1 MQNKFATYT
10 DGNGGRAILLF
21 LLFSVAIYQFVSVGI
36 GPFAMICLSP
46 LVIAAIYVAFRWRTA
61 TFWLLFFINYFL
73 QWFNKNG
80 WLPGGIPMSFYN
92 EGLEIILLTIAIID
106 ARKSPCFDRTVNVML
121 LALMI
126 WCGFCTLEIFNDTC
140 GLGMNLWAW
149 YTGARL
155 MAFQLLYAFLVFIIY
170 IDKPKSL
177 IFYLLFWGLLSLFT
191 AFWVWKQKYIGFT
204 DMERAW
210 IYGPGYRTHIIRWG
224 TLIRYFSTHND
235 AASFGIGIASTAV
248 AYLVFALTS
257 KIKRYR
263 YFFLVTGLA
272 CTWAMF
278 PSGTRTAIIC
288 FFAGIATFA
297 FLSKSAKL
305 TALVSLLFAICL
317 FLLIFTNIGNGNES
331 IRRMRTAFDKN
342 DASMGVRDINK
353 ASIKKYIQEAPWGI
367 GLGMERED
375 VPSNNKYRKLTEIP
389 PDSEYVYIWVR
400 TGKIGITIFV
410 LTTLIMLGGAC
421 WIVLFRI
428 KSSSLRGIGAGLC
441 CAFVSIQLG
450 GYANQILMNFPN
462 CFLFYGGLSMVYAL
476 PFMEK
481 EWIAFENEEL
491 AKQAERKRLKLEK
504 KKASRV

>member
-80 WLPGGIPMSFYN
+80 WLPGGIPLSFYN
-92 EGLEIILLTIAIID
+92 EGLEIILLVIAIID

-155 MAFQLLYAFLVFIIY
+155 MAFQLLYAFLIFIIY
-170 IDKPKSL
+170 IDKPKTL
-177 IFYLLFWGLLSLFT
+177 IYYIVFWGVLSLFSV
-191 AFWVWKQKYIGFT
+191 FWAWKQKNIGFT

-210 IYGPGYRTHIIRWG
+210 INGPGRTTHIIRWG

-235 AASFGIGIASTAV
+235 AASYGIAIASTAV
-248 AYLVFALTS
+248 AYLIFALTN
-257 KIKRYR
+257 KIKKYR
-263 YFFLVTGLA
+263 YFFLITGLA
-272 CTWAMF
+272 CTWGMF

-305 TALVSLLFAICL
+305 TALVSSLFAICL
-317 FLLIFTNIGNGNES
+317 FLLVFTDIGNGNDS
-331 IRRMRTAFDKN
+331 IKRMRSAFDKN
-342 DASMGVRDINK
+342 DASMNVRDINK

-367 GLGMERED
+367 GIGMMRDD
-375 VPSNNKYRKLTEIP
+375 VPANNKYRMLTEIP
-389 PDSEYVYIWVR
+389 PDSEYVDIWVR
-400 TGKIGITIFV
+400 TGKIGIIIYV
-410 LTTLIMLGGAC
+410 LTTLIMFGGAC

>member
-80 WLPGGIPMSFYN
+80 WLPGGIPLSFYN
-92 EGLEIILLTIAIID
+92 EGLEIILLVIAIID

-155 MAFQLLYAFLVFIIY
+155 MAFQLLYAFLIFIIY
-170 IDKPKSL
+170 IDKPKTL
-177 IFYLLFWGLLSLFT
+177 IYYIVFWGVLSLFSV
-191 AFWVWKQKYIGFT
+191 FWAWKQKNIGFT

-210 IYGPGYRTHIIRWG
+210 INGPGRTTHIIRWG

-235 AASFGIGIASTAV
+235 AASYGIAIASTAV
-248 AYLVFALTS
+248 AYLIFALTN
-257 KIKRYR
+257 KIKKYR
-263 YFFLVTGLA
+263 YFFLITGLA
-272 CTWAMF
+272 CTWGMF

-288 FFAGIATFA
+288 IFAGIATFA

-305 TALVSLLFAICL
+305 TALVSSLFAICL
-317 FLLIFTNIGNGNES
+317 FLLVFTDIGNGNDS
-331 IRRMRTAFDKN
+331 IKRMRSAFDKN
-342 DASMGVRDINK
+342 DASMNVRDINK

-367 GLGMERED
+367 GIGMMRDD
-375 VPSNNKYRKLTEIP
+375 VPANNKYRMLTEIP

-400 TGKIGITIFV
+400 TGKIGIIIYV
-410 LTTLIMLGGAC
+410 LTTLIMFGGAC

>member
-1 MQNKFATYT
+1 MQNKFAPYT
-10 DGNGGRAILLF
+10 DRYGGRALLLF
-21 LLFSVAIYQFVSVGI
+21 LLFSAAIYQLVTVGI
-36 GPFAMICLSP
+36 GMFALICLLP
-46 LVIAAIYVAFRWRTA
+46 LVVIAIYVAFRWRTA
-61 TFWLLFFINYFL
+61 TFWLLFFINYFI
-73 QWFNKNG
+73 QWFSKNN
-80 WLPGGIPMSFYN
+80 WIPSGIPLSFYN
-92 EGLEIILLTIAIID
+92 EALEIVLLVIAIID
-106 ARKSPCFDRTVNVML
+106 ARKSPCFERTGNMML
-121 LALMI
+121 YALMI

-140 GLGMNLWAW
+140 GLGINVYAW

-155 MAFQLLYAFLVFIIY
+155 MAFQILYAFLVYIIY
-170 IDKPKSL
+170 IDKPKILIYYL
-177 IFYLLFWGLLSLFT
+177 IFWGALSLFSV
-191 AFWVWKQKYIGFT
+191 FWVWKQKNIGFT
-204 DMERAW
+204 DGERSW
-210 IYGPGYRTHIIRWG
+210 LYGRGYRTHVIRWG

-248 AYLVFALTS
+248 AFLIFALTS
-257 KIKRYR
+257 KVKKYR
-263 YFFLVTGLA
+263 YFFLITGIA

-278 PSGTRTAIIC
+278 PSGTRTAIVC
-288 FFAGIATFA
+288 FGAGIAFYTVLAKSVKLSAFVGVIFVFA
-297 FLSKSAKL
+297 FFILA
-305 TALVSLLFAICL
+305 
-317 FLLIFTNIGNGNES
+317 FTNIGNSNDS

-342 DASMGVRDINK
+342 DASMNVRDVNK
-353 ASIKKYIQEAPWGI
+353 ESIKKYIKEAPWGI
-367 GLGMERED
+367 GIGMEREQ
-375 VPSNNKYRKLTEIP
+375 VPANNKYRILTEIP

-400 TGKIGITIFV
+400 TGKIGIITFV

-421 WIVLFRI
+421 WTVLFRI
-428 KSSSLRGIGAGLC
+428 NSPSMRGIGAGLC

>member
-80 WLPGGIPMSFYN
+80 WLPGGIPLSFYN
-92 EGLEIILLTIAIID
+92 EGLEIILLVIAIID

-155 MAFQLLYAFLVFIIY
+155 MAFQLLYAFLIFIIY
-170 IDKPKSL
+170 IDKPKTL
-177 IFYLLFWGLLSLFT
+177 IYYIVFWGVLSLFSV
-191 AFWVWKQKYIGFT
+191 FWAWKQKNIGFT

-210 IYGPGYRTHIIRWG
+210 INGPGRTTHIIRWG

-235 AASFGIGIASTAV
+235 AASYGIAIASTAV
-248 AYLVFALTS
+248 AYLIFALTN
-257 KIKRYR
+257 KIKKYR
-263 YFFLVTGLA
+263 YFFLITGLA
-272 CTWAMF
+272 CTWGMF

-305 TALVSLLFAICL
+305 TALVSSLFAICL
-317 FLLIFTNIGNGNES
+317 FLLVFTDIGNGNDS
-331 IRRMRTAFDKN
+331 IKRMRSAFDKN
-342 DASMGVRDINK
+342 DASMNVRDINK

-367 GLGMERED
+367 GIGMMRDD
-375 VPSNNKYRKLTEIP
+375 VPANNKYRMLTEIP

-400 TGKIGITIFV
+400 TGKIGIIIYV

>member
-80 WLPGGIPMSFYN
+80 WLPGGIPLSFYN
-92 EGLEIILLTIAIID
+92 EGLEIILLVIAVID

-155 MAFQLLYAFLVFIIY
+155 MAFQLLYAFLIFIIY
-170 IDKPKSL
+170 IDKPKTL
-177 IFYLLFWGLLSLFT
+177 IYYIVFWGVLSLFSV
-191 AFWVWKQKYIGFT
+191 FWAWKQKNIGFT

-210 IYGPGYRTHIIRWG
+210 INGPGRTTHIIRWG

-235 AASFGIGIASTAV
+235 AASYGIAIASTAV
-248 AYLVFALTS
+248 AYLIFALTN
-257 KIKRYR
+257 KIKKYR
-263 YFFLVTGLA
+263 YFFLITGLA
-272 CTWAMF
+272 CTWGMF

-305 TALVSLLFAICL
+305 TALVSSLFAICL
-317 FLLIFTNIGNGNES
+317 FLFFTDIGNGNDS
-331 IRRMRTAFDKN
+331 IKRMRSAFDKN
-342 DASMGVRDINK
+342 DASMNVRDINK

-367 GLGMERED
+367 GIGIMRDD
-375 VPSNNKYRKLTEIP
+375 VPANNKYRMLTEIP

-400 TGKIGITIFV
+400 TGKIGIIIYV
-410 LTTLIMLGGAC
+410 LTTLIMFGGAC

>member
-36 GPFAMICLSP
+36 GPFAMVCLSP
-46 LVIAAIYVAFRWRTA
+46 LVIAAIYVAFRWRMA

-80 WLPGGIPMSFYN
+80 WLPGGIPLSFYN
-92 EGLEIILLTIAIID
+92 EGLEIILLVIAIID
-106 ARKSPCFDRTVNVML
+106 ARKSPCFDRTVNTML

-155 MAFQLLYAFLVFIIY
+155 MAFQILYAFLIFIIY
-170 IDKPKSL
+170 IDKPKIL
-177 IFYLLFWGLLSLFT
+177 IYYLVFWGILSLFSV
-191 AFWVWKQKYIGFT
+191 FWVWKQKNYGFT

-210 IYGPGYRTHIIRWG
+210 INGPGRTTHIIRGG

-235 AASFGIGIASTAV
+235 AASFGIAIASTAV
-248 AYLVFALTS
+248 AFLVFALTS
-257 KIKRYR
+257 KIKKYR
-263 YFFLVTGLA
+263 YYFLITGLA
-272 CTWAMF
+272 CAWAMF

-288 FFAGIATFA
+288 FFAGVATFA

-305 TALVSLLFAICL
+305 TALVSIFFAVSL
-317 FLLIFTNIGNGNES
+317 FLLVFTEIGNGNDS
-331 IRRMRTAFDKN
+331 IRRMRSAFDKD

-353 ASIKKYIQEAPWGI
+353 ASIRKYIQEAPWGI
-367 GLGMERED
+367 GLGMERDD
-375 VPSNNKYRKLTEIP
+375 VPANNKYRMLTEIP

-410 LTTLIMLGGAC
+410 ITTLIMLGGAC

-450 GYANQILMNFPN
+450 GYANQVLMNFPN
-462 CFLFYGGLSMVYAL
+462 CILFYGGLSLVYAL

>member
-73 QWFNKNG
+73 HWFNTNG
-80 WLPGGIPMSFYN
+80 WLPGGIPLSFYN
-92 EGLEIILLTIAIID
+92 EGLEIILLVIAIID

-155 MAFQLLYAFLVFIIY
+155 MAFQLLYAFLIFIIY
-170 IDKPKSL
+170 IDKPKTL
-177 IFYLLFWGLLSLFT
+177 IYYIVFWGVLSLFSV
-191 AFWVWKQKYIGFT
+191 FWAWKQKNIGFT

-210 IYGPGYRTHIIRWG
+210 INGPGRTTHIIRWG

-235 AASFGIGIASTAV
+235 AASYGIAIASTAV
-248 AYLVFALTS
+248 AYLIFALTN
-257 KIKRYR
+257 KIKKYR
-263 YFFLVTGLA
+263 YFFLITGLA
-272 CTWAMF
+272 CTWGMF

-305 TALVSLLFAICL
+305 TALVSSLFAICL
-317 FLLIFTNIGNGNES
+317 FLLVFTDIGNGNDS
-331 IRRMRTAFDKN
+331 IKRMRSAFDKN
-342 DASMGVRDINK
+342 DASMNVRDINK

-367 GLGMERED
+367 GIGMMRDD
-375 VPSNNKYRKLTEIP
+375 VPANNKYRILTEIP

-400 TGKIGITIFV
+400 TGKIGIIIYV
-410 LTTLIMLGGAC
+410 LTTLIMFGGAC

>member
-80 WLPGGIPMSFYN
+80 WLPGGIPLSFYN
-92 EGLEIILLTIAIID
+92 VGLEIILLVIAIID

-155 MAFQLLYAFLVFIIY
+155 MAFQLLYAFLIFIIY
-170 IDKPKSL
+170 IDKPKTL
-177 IFYLLFWGLLSLFT
+177 IYYIVFWGVLSLFSV
-191 AFWVWKQKYIGFT
+191 FWAWKQKNIGFT

-210 IYGPGYRTHIIRWG
+210 INGPGRTTHIIRWG

-235 AASFGIGIASTAV
+235 AASYGIAIASTAV
-248 AYLVFALTS
+248 AYLIFALTN
-257 KIKRYR
+257 KIKKYR
-263 YFFLVTGLA
+263 YFFLITGLA
-272 CTWAMF
+272 CTWGMF

-305 TALVSLLFAICL
+305 TALVSSLFAICL
-317 FLLIFTNIGNGNES
+317 FLLVFTDIGNGNDS
-331 IRRMRTAFDKN
+331 IKRMRSAFDKN
-342 DASMGVRDINK
+342 DASMNVRDINK
-353 ASIKKYIQEAPWGI
+353 ASIKKYILEAPWGI
-367 GLGMERED
+367 GIGMMRDD
-375 VPSNNKYRKLTEIP
+375 VPANNKYRMLTEIP

-400 TGKIGITIFV
+400 TGKIGIIIYV
-410 LTTLIMLGGAC
+410 LTTLIMFGGAC

>member
-80 WLPGGIPMSFYN
+80 WLPGGIPLSFYN
-92 EGLEIILLTIAIID
+92 EGLEIILLVIAVIA
-106 ARKSPCFDRTVNVML
+106 ARKSTCLDRTVNVML

-155 MAFQLLYAFLVFIIY
+155 MAFQLLYAFLIFIIY
-170 IDKPKSL
+170 IDKPKTL
-177 IFYLLFWGLLSLFT
+177 IYYIVFWGVLSLFSV
-191 AFWVWKQKYIGFT
+191 FWAWKQKNIGFT

-210 IYGPGYRTHIIRWG
+210 INGPGRTTHIIRWG

-235 AASFGIGIASTAV
+235 AASYGIAIASTAV
-248 AYLVFALTS
+248 AYLIFALTN
-257 KIKRYR
+257 KIKKYR
-263 YFFLVTGLA
+263 YFFLITGLA
-272 CTWAMF
+272 CTWGMF

-305 TALVSLLFAICL
+305 TALVSSLFAICL
-317 FLLIFTNIGNGNES
+317 FLLVFTDIGNGNDS
-331 IRRMRTAFDKN
+331 IKRMRSAFDKN
-342 DASMGVRDINK
+342 DASMNVRDINK

-367 GLGMERED
+367 GIGMMRDD
-375 VPSNNKYRKLTEIP
+375 VPANNKYRMLTEIP

-400 TGKIGITIFV
+400 TGKIGIIIYV
-410 LTTLIMLGGAC
+410 LTTLIMFGGAC

>member
-46 LVIAAIYVAFRWRTA
+46 LVIAAIYIAFRWRTA

-80 WLPGGIPMSFYN
+80 WLPGGIPLSFYN
-92 EGLEIILLTIAIID
+92 EGLEIILLVIAIID

-155 MAFQLLYAFLVFIIY
+155 MAFQLLYAFLIFIIY
-170 IDKPKSL
+170 IDKPKTL
-177 IFYLLFWGLLSLFT
+177 IYYIVFWGVLSLFSV
-191 AFWVWKQKYIGFT
+191 FWAWKQKNIGFT

-210 IYGPGYRTHIIRWG
+210 INGPGRTTHIIRWG

-235 AASFGIGIASTAV
+235 AASYGIAIASTAV
-248 AYLVFALTS
+248 AYLIFALTN
-257 KIKRYR
+257 KIKKYR
-263 YFFLVTGLA
+263 YFFLITGLA
-272 CTWAMF
+272 CTWGMF

-305 TALVSLLFAICL
+305 TALVSSLFAICL
-317 FLLIFTNIGNGNES
+317 FLLVFTDIGNGNDS
-331 IRRMRTAFDKN
+331 IKRMRSAFDKN
-342 DASMGVRDINK
+342 DASMNVRDINK

-367 GLGMERED
+367 GIGMMRDD
-375 VPSNNKYRKLTEIP
+375 VPANNKYRMLTEIP
-389 PDSEYVYIWVR
+389 PDSGYVYIWVR
-400 TGKIGITIFV
+400 TGKIGIIIYV
-410 LTTLIMLGGAC
+410 LTTLIMFGGAC

-491 AKQAERKRLKLEK
+491 AKQAERKRLKLEE

>member
-1 MQNKFATYT
+1 MQNKFAPYT
-10 DGNGGRAILLF
+10 DRYGGRAILLF

-80 WLPGGIPMSFYN
+80 WLPGGIPLSFYN
-92 EGLEIILLTIAIID
+92 EGLEIILLVIAIID

-155 MAFQLLYAFLVFIIY
+155 MAFQLLYAFLIFIIY
-170 IDKPKSL
+170 IDKPKTL
-177 IFYLLFWGLLSLFT
+177 IYYIVFWGVLSLFSV
-191 AFWVWKQKYIGFT
+191 FWAWKQKNIGFT

-210 IYGPGYRTHIIRWG
+210 INGPGRTTHIIRWG

-235 AASFGIGIASTAV
+235 AASYGIAIASTAV
-248 AYLVFALTS
+248 AYLIFALTN
-257 KIKRYR
+257 KIKKYR
-263 YFFLVTGLA
+263 YFFLITGLA
-272 CTWAMF
+272 CTWGMF

-305 TALVSLLFAICL
+305 TAIVSSLFAICL
-317 FLLIFTNIGNGNES
+317 FLLVFTDIGNGNDS
-331 IRRMRTAFDKN
+331 IKRMRSAFDKN
-342 DASMGVRDINK
+342 DASMNVRDINK

-367 GLGMERED
+367 GIGMMRDD
-375 VPSNNKYRKLTEIP
+375 VPANNKYRMLTEIP

-400 TGKIGITIFV
+400 TGKIGIIIYV
-410 LTTLIMLGGAC
+410 LTTLIMFGGAC

>member
-10 DGNGGRAILLF
+10 DGNGGRALLLF
-21 LLFSVAIYQFVSVGI
+21 LLFSAAIYQLVTVGI
-36 GPFAMICLSP
+36 GMFALICLLP
-46 LVIAAIYVAFRWRTA
+46 LVVIAIYVAFRWRTA
-61 TFWLLFFINYFL
+61 TFWLLFFINYFI
-73 QWFNKNG
+73 QWFSKNN
-80 WLPGGIPMSFYN
+80 WIPSGIPMSFYN
-92 EGLEIILLTIAIID
+92 EALEIVLLVIAIID
-106 ARKSPCFDRTVNVML
+106 ARKSPCFERTGNMML
-121 LALMI
+121 YALMI

-140 GLGMNLWAW
+140 GLGINVYAW

-155 MAFQLLYAFLVFIIY
+155 MAFQILYAFLVYIIY
-170 IDKPKSL
+170 IDKPKILIYYL
-177 IFYLLFWGLLSLFT
+177 IFWGALSLFSV
-191 AFWVWKQKYIGFT
+191 FWVWKQKNIGFT
-204 DMERAW
+204 DGERSW
-210 IYGPGYRTHIIRWG
+210 LYGRGYRTHVIRWG

-248 AYLVFALTS
+248 AFLIFALTS
-257 KIKRYR
+257 KVKKYR
-263 YFFLVTGLA
+263 YFFLITGIA

-278 PSGTRTAIIC
+278 PSGTRTAIVC
-288 FFAGIATFA
+288 FGAGIAFYTVLAKSVKLSAFVGVIFVFA
-297 FLSKSAKL
+297 FFILA
-305 TALVSLLFAICL
+305 
-317 FLLIFTNIGNGNES
+317 FTNIGNSNDS

-342 DASMGVRDINK
+342 DASMNVRDVNK
-353 ASIKKYIQEAPWGI
+353 ESIKKYIKEAPWGI
-367 GLGMERED
+367 GIGMEREQ
-375 VPSNNKYRKLTEIP
+375 VPANNKYRILTEIP

-400 TGKIGITIFV
+400 TGKIGIITFV

-421 WIVLFRI
+421 WTVLFRI
-428 KSSSLRGIGAGLC
+428 NSPSMRGIGAGLC

>member
-80 WLPGGIPMSFYN
+80 WLPGGIPLSFYN
-92 EGLEIILLTIAIID
+92 EGLEIILLVIAIID

-155 MAFQLLYAFLVFIIY
+155 MAFQLLYAFLIFIIY
-170 IDKPKSL
+170 IDKPKTL
-177 IFYLLFWGLLSLFT
+177 IYYIVFWGVLSLFSV
-191 AFWVWKQKYIGFT
+191 FWAWKQKNIGFT

-210 IYGPGYRTHIIRWG
+210 INGPGRTTHIIRWG

-235 AASFGIGIASTAV
+235 AASYGIAIASTAV
-248 AYLVFALTS
+248 AYLIFALTN
-257 KIKRYR
+257 KIKKYR
-263 YFFLVTGLA
+263 YFFLITGLA
-272 CTWAMF
+272 CTWGMF

-305 TALVSLLFAICL
+305 TALVSSLFAICL
-317 FLLIFTNIGNGNES
+317 FLLVFTDICNGNDS
-331 IRRMRTAFDKN
+331 IKRMRSAFDKN
-342 DASMGVRDINK
+342 DASMNVRDINK

-367 GLGMERED
+367 GIGMMRDD
-375 VPSNNKYRKLTEIP
+375 VPANNKYRMLTEIP

-400 TGKIGITIFV
+400 TGKIGIIIYV
-410 LTTLIMLGGAC
+410 LTTLIMFGGAC

>member
-80 WLPGGIPMSFYN
+80 WLPGGIPLSFYN
-92 EGLEIILLTIAIID
+92 EGLEIILLVIAIID

-155 MAFQLLYAFLVFIIY
+155 MAFQLLYAFLIFIIY
-170 IDKPKSL
+170 IDKPKTL
-177 IFYLLFWGLLSLFT
+177 IYYIVFWGVLSLFSVIW
-191 AFWVWKQKYIGFT
+191 AWKQKNIGFT

-210 IYGPGYRTHIIRWG
+210 INGPGRTTHIIRWG

-235 AASFGIGIASTAV
+235 AASYGIAIASTAV
-248 AYLVFALTS
+248 AYLIFALTN
-257 KIKRYR
+257 KIKKYR
-263 YFFLVTGLA
+263 YFFLITGLA
-272 CTWAMF
+272 CTWGMF

-305 TALVSLLFAICL
+305 TALVSSLFAICL
-317 FLLIFTNIGNGNES
+317 FLLVFTDIGNGNDF
-331 IRRMRTAFDKN
+331 IKRMRSAFDKN
-342 DASMGVRDINK
+342 DASMNVRDINK

-367 GLGMERED
+367 GIGMMRDD
-375 VPSNNKYRKLTEIP
+375 VPANNKYRMLTEIP

-400 TGKIGITIFV
+400 TGKIGIIIYV
-410 LTTLIMLGGAC
+410 LTTLIMFGGAC

>member
-80 WLPGGIPMSFYN
+80 WLPGGIPLSFYN
-92 EGLEIILLTIAIID
+92 EGLEIILLVIAIID

-155 MAFQLLYAFLVFIIY
+155 MAFQLLYAFLIFIIY
-170 IDKPKSL
+170 IDKPKTL
-177 IFYLLFWGLLSLFT
+177 IYYIVFWGVLSLFSV
-191 AFWVWKQKYIGFT
+191 FWAWKQKNIGVT

-210 IYGPGYRTHIIRWG
+210 INGPGRTTHIIRWG

-235 AASFGIGIASTAV
+235 AASYGIAIASTAV
-248 AYLVFALTS
+248 AYLIFALTN
-257 KIKRYR
+257 KIKKYR
-263 YFFLVTGLA
+263 YFFLITGLA
-272 CTWAMF
+272 CTWGMF

-305 TALVSLLFAICL
+305 TALVSSLFAICL
-317 FLLIFTNIGNGNES
+317 FLLVFTDIGNGNDS
-331 IRRMRTAFDKN
+331 IKRMRSAFDKN
-342 DASMGVRDINK
+342 DASMNVRDINK

-367 GLGMERED
+367 GIGMMRDD
-375 VPSNNKYRKLTEIP
+375 VPANNKYRMLTEIP

-400 TGKIGITIFV
+400 TGKIGIIIYV
-410 LTTLIMLGGAC
+410 LTTLIMFGGAC

-491 AKQAERKRLKLEK
+491 AKQAERKRLKLEE

>member
-1 MQNKFATYT
+1 MQNKFAPYT
-10 DGNGGRAILLF
+10 DRYGGRALLLF
-21 LLFSVAIYQFVSVGI
+21 LLFSAAIYQLVTVGI
-36 GPFAMICLSP
+36 GMFALICLLP
-46 LVIAAIYVAFRWRTA
+46 LVVIAIYVAFRWRTA
-61 TFWLLFFINYFL
+61 TFWLLFFINYFI
-73 QWFNKNG
+73 QWFSKNN
-80 WLPGGIPMSFYN
+80 WIPSGIPMSFYN
-92 EGLEIILLTIAIID
+92 EALEIVLLVIAIID
-106 ARKSPCFDRTVNVML
+106 ARKSPCFERTGNWML
-121 LALMI
+121 YALMI

-140 GLGMNLWAW
+140 GLGINVYAW

-155 MAFQLLYAFLVFIIY
+155 MAFQILYAFLVYIIY
-170 IDKPKSL
+170 IDKPKILIYYL
-177 IFYLLFWGLLSLFT
+177 IFWGALSLFSV
-191 AFWVWKQKYIGFT
+191 FWVWKQKNIGFT
-204 DMERAW
+204 DGERSW
-210 IYGPGYRTHIIRWG
+210 LYGRGYRTHVIRWG

-248 AYLVFALTS
+248 AFLIFALTS
-257 KIKRYR
+257 KVKKYR
-263 YFFLVTGLA
+263 YFFLITGIA

-278 PSGTRTAIIC
+278 PSGTRTAIVC
-288 FFAGIATFA
+288 FGAGIAFYTVLAKSVKLSAFVGVIFVFA
-297 FLSKSAKL
+297 FFILA
-305 TALVSLLFAICL
+305 
-317 FLLIFTNIGNGNES
+317 FTNIGNSNDS

-342 DASMGVRDINK
+342 DASMNVRDVNK
-353 ASIKKYIQEAPWGI
+353 ESIKKYIKEAPWGI
-367 GLGMERED
+367 GIGMEREQ
-375 VPSNNKYRKLTEIP
+375 VPANNKYRILTEIP

-400 TGKIGITIFV
+400 TGKIGIITFV

-421 WIVLFRI
+421 WTVLFRI
-428 KSSSLRGIGAGLC
+428 NSPSMRGIGAGLC